1 MVSAAL
7 LERAAGIRLAAF
19 DVDGVLT
26 DGRLYYADSGE
37 ESKAF
42 STLDGHGLKL
52 LMGES
57 VRVALITARTSRLLE
72 ERARNLGVELL
83 FQGCADKAAALSGL
97 LRELRL
103 DAAQAGYMGDDAVD
117 LPALRLAGLALT
129 VPSAPAAVRRAAHYV
144 TRRGGGRGA
153 VREACELLLLARDR
167 LDAALT
173 RTGP

>member
-1 MVSAAL
+1 VVSAAL
-7 LERAAGIRLAAF
+7 LDRAAGIRLAAF

-52 LMGES
+52 LMGEN

-72 ERARNLGVELL
+72 QRARNLGVDLL

-97 LRELRL
+97 LHELRL

-129 VPSAPAAVRRAAHYV
+129 VPEAPAAVRRAAHYV
-144 TRRGGGRGA
+144 TRRGGGCGA

-167 LDAALT
+167 LDAALA
-173 RTGP
+173 RPGP

>member
-1 MVSAAL
+1 VVSAAL
-7 LERAAGIRLAAF
+7 LDRAAGIRLAAF

-52 LMGES
+52 LMGEN

-72 ERARNLGVELL
+72 QRARNLGVDLL

-97 LRELRL
+97 LRELGL

-129 VPSAPAAVRRAAHYV
+129 VPEAPAAVRRAAHYV

-167 LDAALT
+167 LDAALA
-173 RTGP
+173 RPGP

>member
-1 MVSAAL
+1 VVSAAL
-7 LERAAGIRLAAF
+7 LDRAAGIRLAAF

-26 DGRLYYADSGE
+26 DGQLYYADSGE

-52 LMGES
+52 LMGEN

-72 ERARNLGVELL
+72 QRARNLGVDLL

-97 LRELRL
+97 LRELGL

-129 VPSAPAAVRRAAHYV
+129 VPEAPAAVRRAAHYV

-167 LDAALT
+167 LDAALA
-173 RTGP
+173 RPGP